1 MVNAVDSM
9 IHFAR
14 ESAYR
19 ARNTLVHAVYL
30 KKLLRMLNED
40 ASSVIS
46 MLEHIRSKLA
56 RFGNMRA
63 FVIANVTKLEKPV
76 SSWDSLVTGLDTSEP
91 LAPLDSRRE
100 IISDAARHAGGLSYI
115 VPMPPIDS
123 SFLLLT
129 SRGVDSYNHPQ
140 LPALM
145 VAMAY
150 LDAVEGPMW
159 VAVRGTGL
167 AYGTSFTRAVDT
179 GLVGFRIYRSP
190 DAFKAFAEA
199 RTVVRGFAD
208 GSRALERHALE
219 GAISSIV
226 VEFANE
232 QATMVQAAVLGIAN
246 QIVRGIPRDWSEGM
260 LRRVRA
266 VGEEEIQAVLRDVL
280 CPLFEPETANMA
292 VTCATIMTD
301 GLVKE
306 FEGRGWKPAVRKLVE
321 FQEDYGI
328 GADEK
333 DYEAEKASEEEDGKE
348 DDENS
353 DEGEEE
359 DDDNDDDDDDG
370 DVDQEDEKSK

>member
-9 IHFAR
+9 VHFAK
-14 ESAYR
+14 ESSYR

-30 KKLLRMLNED
+30 KKLLRMLNEEP
-40 ASSVIS
+40 SSVIT
-46 MLEHIRSKLA
+46 MLEHIRTTLA

-63 FVIANVTKLEKPV
+63 FVIADVAKLSKPV
-76 SSWDSLVTGLDTSEP
+76 SSWEALTSGLNTSEP
-91 LAPLDSRRE
+91 LTALDSRRE
-100 IISDAARHAGGLSYI
+100 IISDAAKRPGGLAYV

-129 SRGVDSYNHPQ
+129 AQGVDSYDHPQ

-167 AYGTSFTRAVDT
+167 AYGTSFSRAVDT
-179 GLVGFRIYRSP
+179 GLVGFRVYRSP

-199 RTVVRGFAD
+199 RRVVRGFAD
-208 GSRALERHALE
+208 GSRELERHALE

-232 QATMVQAAVLGIAN
+232 QTTMVQAAFLGIAN
-246 QIVRGIPRDWSEGM
+246 QIVRNIPKDYSEAM
-260 LRRVRA
+260 LRKVRA
-266 VGEEEIQAVLRDVL
+266 VTEEEIRGVLRDIV
-280 CPLFEPETANMA
+280 CPLFEPGSANMA
-292 VTCATIMTD
+292 VTCATIMKD
-301 GLVKE
+301 ALVRDFEKE
-306 FEGRGWKPAVRKLVE
+306 GWKPVIRKLAE

-328 GADEK
+328 GAEEK
-333 DYEAEKASEEEDGKE
+333 DFEESKAELEGE
-348 DDENS
+348 DD
-353 DEGEEE
+353 DEE
-359 DDDNDDDDDDG
+359 DDDDADDDDEDG
-370 DVDQEDEKSK
+370 DDDDEDEDEDEKGAAK